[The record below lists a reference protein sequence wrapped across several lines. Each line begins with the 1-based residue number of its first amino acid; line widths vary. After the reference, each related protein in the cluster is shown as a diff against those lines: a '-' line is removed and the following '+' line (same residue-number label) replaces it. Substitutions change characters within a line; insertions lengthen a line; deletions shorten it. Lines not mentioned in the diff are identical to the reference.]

1 MLEKEIERR
10 LGKMLESR
18 GCLYLKFESPG
29 NPGVPDRIVILPSGL
44 TIYLELKTSLGRLS
58 NIQKWQTGRMKERG
72 ADVRVIKGWEQA
84 QEFVREVEGLCD
96 MCRTNTRL
104 TERTGS

>member
-10 LGKMLESR
+10 LGQMLEKR

-29 NPGVPDRIVILPSGL
+29 NPGVPDRIVILPSGV
-44 TIYLELKTSLGRLS
+44 TIYVELKTHIGRLS

-84 QEFVREVEGLCD
+84 QDFVKEVDGLCGTP
-96 MCRTNTRL
+96 RTSTSNTA
-104 TERTGS
+104 RT